1 MVGVAEV
8 IKDPGFRIPGAESTA
23 PPSARPG
30 AFPHWHRPAPPARL
44 CGLRQSVSPK
54 ASPQSPPWQSEA
66 LRHVAGR
73 KWVKHPL
80 ISCCANRGNA
90 QENPG
95 LYSQRGLKP
104 GTQPGPSG

>member
-44 CGLRQSVSPK
+44 CGLRQGVSPRP
-54 ASPQSPPWQSEA
+54 AHNRLLGNQRYLGMLQ
-66 LRHVAGR
+66 AGNGSST
-73 KWVKHPL
+73 L
-80 ISCCANRGNA
+80 
-90 QENPG
+90 
-95 LYSQRGLKP
+95 
-104 GTQPGPSG
+104 